1 MEFWYFLAGVLITLL
16 VSILFYRLTRDRKK
30 KIREKIEALD
40 AHLEYVSKIK
50 DSSDELF
57 RKAFMWLFAILFLIA
72 AGLFLPKIVAH
83 FTGIL
88 GLPGLRFLFEPFSML
103 LFMAAALVAAME
115 YRVYSDVIHFEKAM
129 ERINNKKAALQQKY
143 EDS

>member
-1 MEFWYFLAGVLITLL
+1 MVFPCGCINDPIGSFF
-16 VSILFYRLTRDRKK
+16 FYRLTRDRKK

-40 AHLEYVSKIK
+40 AHLEYVSKVK

-57 RKAFMWLFAILFLIA
+57 RKAFMWLFAVLFLIA
-72 AGLFLPKIVAH
+72 AGLFLPKVVAH
-83 FTGIL
+83 FTSIV

-103 LFMAAALVAAME
+103 LFMAAAIVAAAE
-115 YRVYSDVIHFEKAM
+115 FRVYSDVMNFEKAM
-129 ERINNKKAALQQKY
+129 ERINKKKAELQQKY